1 MKLYELGSVGIS
13 NKMQGIS
20 YFLAR
25 PFLWPLLRARFLT
38 AVILSIVVLLV
49 LFTFTYLPQVAFL
62 ALFHGIAGAWF
73 NGTILVLG
81 EATVIV
87 AILFEA
93 FFVDETQVDIFDATL
108 VAEGYEDLVREGRPV
123 APAIDAADTDE
134 GVVRL
139 EPVQRLGH
147 PTMTAC
153 FSPFSLRQIVE
164 YIALLPVNFI
174 PWAGV
179 PLFLFL
185 TGYRAG
191 PLMSWRYF
199 QLRGFRR
206 KERNKFIKERR
217 WIYAYFGTTAM
228 LLQLIPVLNMLFLL
242 TSAAGSALLAAQIEK
257 QRRIAE
263 SAVQGPAVPADPPP
277 EYTDDPL

>member
-1 MKLYELGSVGIS
+1 M
-13 NKMQGIS
+13 
-20 YFLAR
+20 
-25 PFLWPLLRARFLT
+25 
-38 AVILSIVVLLV
+38 
-49 LFTFTYLPQVAFL
+49 LFAFTYLPQVGFL
-62 ALFHGIAGAWF
+62 VLFHGIAGAWF

-93 FFVDETQVDIFDATL
+93 FFVDETQVDVFDAVL
-108 VAEGYEDLVREGRPV
+108 VAEGYQDLVREGRPV
-123 APAIDAADTDE
+123 APAIDGADNDE
-134 GVVRL
+134 GIVRL
-139 EPVQRLGH
+139 DPVQRLGH
-147 PTMTAC
+147 PTKPAC
-153 FSPFSLRQIVE
+153 FSPFSFRQIVE
-164 YIALLPVNFI
+164 YVGLLPVNFI

-228 LLQLIPVLNMLFLL
+228 LLQLVPILNMLFLL
-242 TSAAGSALLAAQIEK
+242 TSAAGSALLAARIEK
-257 QRRIAE
+257 QRRIVESTVAPVDAPAE
-263 SAVQGPAVPADPPP
+263 PLS
-277 EYTDDPL
+277 EYTDDPI

>member
-1 MKLYELGSVGIS
+1 LF
-13 NKMQGIS
+13 
-20 YFLAR
+20 FLTR

-38 AVILSIVVLLV
+38 ATILSIVVLLV

-62 ALFHGIAGAWF
+62 AIFHGIAGAWL
-73 NGTILVLG
+73 NGTILVLA
-81 EATVIV
+81 ESTVIV

-123 APAIDAADTDE
+123 APAVDAADTDE

-139 EPVQRLGH
+139 DPVQRLRH
-147 PTMTAC
+147 PTKPAC
-153 FSPFSLRQIVE
+153 FSPFSFRQIFE
-164 YIALLPVNFI
+164 YIALLPVMFI

-206 KERNKFIKERR
+206 KERNKFIKARR

-228 LLQLIPVLNMLFLL
+228 LLQLVPVLNMLFLL

-257 QRRIAE
+257 QRRIADATAQE
-263 SAVQGPAVPADPPP
+263 PVVPADPPP
-277 EYTDDPL
+277 EYTDDPISLPAPDPVHLDLMPD